1 MQQGEL
7 TADELGLLL
16 ASLAG
21 FSPER
26 QLAFIEAEAADD
38 AGGTPLISTHP
49 NVQLRLA
56 RLRASMPLARRLV
69 ALAGG

>member
-26 QLAFIEAEAADD
+26 QLASIEAEAADD

-49 NVQLRLA
+49 NVQLRLV